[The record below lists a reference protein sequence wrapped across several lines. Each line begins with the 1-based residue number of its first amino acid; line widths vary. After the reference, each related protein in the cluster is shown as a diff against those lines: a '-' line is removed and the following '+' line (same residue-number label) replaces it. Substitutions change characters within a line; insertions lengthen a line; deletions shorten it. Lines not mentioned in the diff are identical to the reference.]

1 MIPCKISFGPSSS
14 QTSFPDPERTFSPPF
29 SPSGVSFSLIPANSS
44 YFIVFFAH
52 SLFSS
57 VRSFLLLSA
66 INSILNNETWYQ
78 KKNVIDF
85 ISRVGRQIRLG
96 DMLSRASVKERIKS
110 EEGMSFSEFS
120 YQIFQA
126 YDWLYLRDKYNCCIQ
141 VIYSARDSG
150 YDLTRGMWFICLPES
165 SGGRFRSDRKHHH
178 RLPADWPFA

>member
-1 MIPCKISFGPSSS
+1 MIPCEISGPSSP
-14 QTSFPDPERTFSPPF
+14 TSFLILKELSLPHFRHPVSP
-29 SPSGVSFSLIPANSS
+29 FSLIPPE
-44 YFIVFFAH
+44 FLVFLPPLLFSH
-52 SLFSS
+52 SLSLFIPF
-57 VRSFLLLSA
+57 VPFSA
-66 INSILNNETWYQ
+66 INSILNNDSWYQ

-141 VIYSARDSG
+141 VIIRRCWMC
-150 YDLTRGMWFICLPES
+150 DLTGSI
-165 SGGRFRSDRKHHH
+165 
-178 RLPADWPFA
+178 